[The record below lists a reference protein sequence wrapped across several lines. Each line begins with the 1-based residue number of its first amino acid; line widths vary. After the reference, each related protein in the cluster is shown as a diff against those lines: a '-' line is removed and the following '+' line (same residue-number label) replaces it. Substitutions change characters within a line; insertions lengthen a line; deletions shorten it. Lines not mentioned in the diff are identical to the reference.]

1 MARCRIGWLVGRLI
15 VVAGLALFVLI
26 TIAPLAWLVLSSFME
41 QQALTSRPPDF
52 SAGSF
57 TLSNYTGV
65 FAAAAQ
71 LGQGFANSFLV
82 ALFTTAVAIAVGAP
96 AAYALARL
104 SIPGANTILLMI
116 LGTQM
121 LPGIVIAIPL
131 FIVMSHLGLVDT
143 RLALIVVYLSF
154 NLPIVIW
161 ILRGF
166 FLAIPPGIER
176 AAAVDGATT
185 AQVFRLIVLPI
196 SLSPLFATGV
206 FAFIESWN
214 EFFFALILT
223 RQSAR
228 TAPLVISQ
236 FAGQYQT
243 VFGQMMAAAAL
254 AIAPVVALAILF
266 RNMIM
271 KGFAEGMVKG

>member
-1 MARCRIGWLVGRLI
+1 MFRRRIGRLAGRSI
-15 VVAGLALFVLI
+15 VVVGLALFVVAAV
-26 TIAPLAWLVLSSFME
+26 APLAWLVISSLME
-41 QQALTSRPPDF
+41 QQALTAKPPDF
-52 SAGSF
+52 SGSSF
-57 TLSNYTGV
+57 TLANYIGV

-104 SIPGANTILLMI
+104 SIPGANTILLMV

-143 RLALIVVYLSF
+143 RLALIIVYLSF

-176 AAAVDGATT
+176 AAAIDGATT
-185 AQVFRLIVLPI
+185 AQIFRLIVLPI
-196 SLSPLFATGV
+196 SLAPLFATGV

>member
-1 MARCRIGWLVGRLI
+1 M
-15 VVAGLALFVLI
+15 VVGLALFVVAAV
-26 TIAPLAWLVLSSFME
+26 APLAWLVISSLME
-41 QQALTSRPPDF
+41 QQALTAKPPDF
-52 SAGSF
+52 SGSSF
-57 TLSNYTGV
+57 TLANYIGV

-104 SIPGANTILLMI
+104 SIPGANTILLMV

-143 RLALIVVYLSF
+143 RLALIIVYLSF

-176 AAAVDGATT
+176 AAAIDGATT
-185 AQVFRLIVLPI
+185 AQIFRLIVLPI
-196 SLSPLFATGV
+196 SLAPLFATGV

>member
-1 MARCRIGWLVGRLI
+1 MVVRRLSRIAGPTI
-15 VVAGLALFVLI
+15 VVLGLALFVAV
-26 TIAPLAWLVLSSFME
+26 TIAPLAWLVASSLME
-41 QQALTSRPPDF
+41 QQALTAKPPDF
-52 SAGSF
+52 SAASF
-57 TLSNYTGV
+57 TLANYADV
-65 FAAAAQ
+65 FASAAQ
-71 LGQGFANSFLV
+71 LGRGFANSFLV
-82 ALFTTAVAIAVGAP
+82 ALFTTAVAIAIGAP

-104 SIPGANTILLMI
+104 SIPRANAILLMV
-116 LGTQM
+116 LATQM

-131 FIVMSHLGLVDT
+131 FIVMSRLGLVDT
-143 RLALIVVYLSF
+143 RLALVIVYLSF

-166 FLAIPPGIER
+166 FLAIPVDIER

-185 AQVFRLIVLPI
+185 AQIFRLIVLPI

-206 FAFIESWN
+206 FAFIEAWN

>member
-1 MARCRIGWLVGRLI
+1 M
-15 VVAGLALFVLI
+15 VVGLAAFVMI
-26 TIAPLAWLVLSSFME
+26 AVAPLAWLVISSLME
-41 QQALTSRPPDF
+41 QQALTAKPPDF
-52 SAGSF
+52 SAASF
-57 TLSNYTGV
+57 TFANYAGV
-65 FAAAAQ
+65 FSAAAQ

-104 SIPGANTILLMI
+104 SIPGANTILLMV

-143 RLALIVVYLSF
+143 RLALVIVYLSF

-166 FLAIPPGIER
+166 FLVIPPGIER

-185 AQVFRLIVLPI
+185 AQIFRLIVLPI

-243 VFGQMMAAAAL
+243 EFGQMMAAAAL

>member
-1 MARCRIGWLVGRLI
+1 M
-15 VVAGLALFVLI
+15 
-26 TIAPLAWLVLSSFME
+26 LS
-41 QQALTSRPPDF
+41 
-52 SAGSF
+52 
-57 TLSNYTGV
+57 
-65 FAAAAQ
+65 
-71 LGQGFANSFLV
+71 
-82 ALFTTAVAIAVGAP
+82 
-96 AAYALARL
+96 
-104 SIPGANTILLMI
+104 
-116 LGTQM
+116 
-121 LPGIVIAIPL
+121 GIVIAIPL

-143 RLALIVVYLSF
+143 RLALVIVYLSF

-185 AQVFRLIVLPI
+185 AQIFRLIVLPI

>member
-1 MARCRIGWLVGRLI
+1 M
-15 VVAGLALFVLI
+15 
-26 TIAPLAWLVLSSFME
+26 
-41 QQALTSRPPDF
+41 
-52 SAGSF
+52 
-57 TLSNYTGV
+57 
-65 FAAAAQ
+65 
-71 LGQGFANSFLV
+71 
-82 ALFTTAVAIAVGAP
+82 
-96 AAYALARL
+96 
-104 SIPGANTILLMI
+104 
-116 LGTQM
+116 
-121 LPGIVIAIPL
+121 
-131 FIVMSHLGLVDT
+131 
-143 RLALIVVYLSF
+143 
-154 NLPIVIW
+154 IW

-185 AQVFRLIVLPI
+185 AQIFRLIVLPI

-206 FAFIESWN
+206 FAFIEAWN

-228 TAPLVISQ
+228 TVPLVISQ

-266 RNMIM
+266 REHDHEGFRRGHGEGLARMAEVELRAITKSFGKVAVC
-271 KGFAEGMVKG
+271 KGVDLQVGDGRVRDTARAVRLRQDDDAQSRRRAGGCERRRHPDRMGGGSTI